1 MNKIKNPYVIVG
13 LLGLG
18 IYVYK
23 ISKKKKKLIKKTT
36 TKKEETKDEPLKPV
50 VNTEKQQK
58 TKNKITEMSA
68 EEFADKFKIPVK
80 FVLDT
85 EKLTTKEKAEI
96 VVANV
101 ETLNKQTKM
110 TGDERQ
116 TLIRMVNYL
125 EYKIEKEV
133 KEKNGK

>member
-1 MNKIKNPYVIVG
+1 MNKLNNPYVIVG

-23 ISKKKKKLIKKTT
+23 ISKKKKSLISKQKSKKLD
-36 TKKEETKDEPLKPV
+36 TKETLKPV
-50 VNTEKQQK
+50 ENKKVVKP
-58 TKNKITEMSA
+58 KNKITEMSA
-68 EEFADKFKIPVK
+68 EEFAAKFKIPVK

-85 EKLTTKEKAEI
+85 DKLTTKEKAEI